1 MKLRFFESLED
12 PSRISSVR
20 EFEFVACIAC
30 YGFKIEI
37 SLLLLNYE
45 DNVYF
50 SIFNL
55 EKIHKCFTK
64 YLKIYKIKY
73 ILFYM

>member
-1 MKLRFFESLED
+1 M
-12 PSRISSVR
+12 
-20 EFEFVACIAC
+20 ACIAC

-37 SLLLLNYE
+37 SLLLLSYE